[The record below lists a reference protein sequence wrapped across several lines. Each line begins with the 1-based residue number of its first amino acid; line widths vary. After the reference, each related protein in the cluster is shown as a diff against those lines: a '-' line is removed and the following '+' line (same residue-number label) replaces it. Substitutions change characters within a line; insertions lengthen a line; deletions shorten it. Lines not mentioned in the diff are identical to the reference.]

1 MQVSSIRRDRNSKRG
16 GKTDF
21 IRKGFII
28 KQMKNFET
36 ENAKTI
42 CLELVI
48 HHKEWCIL
56 FAYQPPDANKT
67 VF

>member
-1 MQVSSIRRDRNSKRG
+1 MQVSPIRRDRNAKRG
-16 GKTDF
+16 GKTVF
-21 IRKGFII
+21 VREGFIV

-48 HHKEWCIL
+48 HHKHPFCL
-56 FAYQPPDANKT
+56 PTPRLK
-67 VF
+67 